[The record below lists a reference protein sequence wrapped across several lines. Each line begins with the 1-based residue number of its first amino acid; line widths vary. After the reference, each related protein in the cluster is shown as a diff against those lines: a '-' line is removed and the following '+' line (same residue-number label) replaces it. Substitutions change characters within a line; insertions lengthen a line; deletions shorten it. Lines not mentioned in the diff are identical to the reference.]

1 MNRSEPHCNGW
12 KTGRD
17 GGEVVELEKRL
28 SARCGFDSR
37 PPTMGGGG
45 DSGRGLRHVPSD
57 ARIQVRPNRRTT
69 PHCRPLVS
77 KQQDLFQLR
86 DGENQT
92 VPQGERVYR
101 CDHCGLVIDC
111 DLNTAINI
119 DVAGSAPR
127 DVKRAWRARKTKES
141 WLTPE
146 TLAASGEGNANQ
158 AAVPADCLRLGAD
171 AGNGVLSTRTN

>member
-37 PPTMGGGG
+37 PPTMGGGILDAG
-45 DSGRGLRHVPSD
+45 FGMFRRMLEYKCAQTGARLHIVDRWYPS
-57 ARIQVRPNRRTT
+57 
-69 PHCRPLVS
+69 S
-77 KQQDLFQLR
+77 KTCSNC
-86 DGENQT
+86 GT
-92 VPQGERVYR
+92 VKIKLSLKERVYR